1 MHITNNRVSI
11 RTHLPVEAGGD
22 LGRVE
27 MSGFGLFRKRLQ
39 EVHFRITGL
48 RLDAFGSASRRSGQ
62 YEKSFLSNYHSNLS
76 LKLKKPIQNNHQ
88 ILPLSIIINFNVLTS
103 HTDLTNNDQ
112 IYIFPITI
120 FMFGTNSICYQRPKA
135 GYKT

>member
-27 MSGFGLFRKRLQ
+27 MSGFGLFCKRLQ
-39 EVHFRITGL
+39 EVHFRLAGL

-76 LKLKKPIQNNHQ
+76 LKFKKLIQNNHQ
-88 ILPLSIIINFNVLTS
+88 ILLLSIIINFNVLTS
-103 HTDLTNNDQ
+103 HTDLYLPNYH
-112 IYIFPITI
+112 IYNHFVR
-120 FMFGTNSICYQRPKA
+120 MN
-135 GYKT
+135 KTLMKFNFLCEN